1 MLWIIKTK
9 KSDKWFW
16 FIETS
21 DGEQL
26 FFHASTMEGSY
37 AEFEDV
43 QEWTQVEFEIWTG
56 KDWRPQA
63 SSVRIVEWS
72 SQEDFKM
79 AA

>member
-1 MLWIIKTK
+1 MFWIIKK
-9 KSDKWFW
+9 KITDKWFW
-16 FIETS
+16 FIESS

-26 FFHASTMEGSY
+26 FFHASTMEGGY
-37 AEFEDV
+37 PEFEEV